1 MNAAITFLKCL
12 VHVFLNMNQIV
23 GFSEQ
28 GDKIK
33 AMQGTIISLFLSP
46 WQVNLVAGC
55 V

>member
-28 GDKIK
+28 SNKTKD
-33 AMQGTIISLFLSP
+33 MQGTMISLFLSP
-46 WQVNLVAGC
+46 
-55 V
+55 